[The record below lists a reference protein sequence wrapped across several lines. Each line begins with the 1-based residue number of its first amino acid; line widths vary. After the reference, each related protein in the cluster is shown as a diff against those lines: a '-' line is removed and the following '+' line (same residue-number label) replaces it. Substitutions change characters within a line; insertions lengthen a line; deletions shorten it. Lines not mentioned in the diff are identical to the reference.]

1 MTTMIFI
8 QNFQARKLLPK
19 ENQISKSI
27 GNLLYALATRSKQQ
41 IHSLHKYLIKYICD
55 EKIKTEQQL
64 LAAIDYLLS
73 NPQEPVDVKA
83 LEESAGVG
91 VVVTPADIERVI
103 EQVIGENKS
112 KLLEQRY
119 SFSVGTLLAEVRKRL
134 KWADG
139 KAVKAEMDVQVRGN

>member
-8 QNFQARKLLPK
+8 QNFQARQLLPK

-64 LAAIDYLLS
+64 LAAIDYLLT